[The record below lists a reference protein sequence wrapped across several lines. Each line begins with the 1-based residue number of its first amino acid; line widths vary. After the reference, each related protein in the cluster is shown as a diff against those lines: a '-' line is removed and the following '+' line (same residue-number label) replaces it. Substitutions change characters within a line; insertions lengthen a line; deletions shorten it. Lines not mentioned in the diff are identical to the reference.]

1 MPARRAP
8 RIAAVEL
15 GALARAA
22 AQRRLRAT
30 LAGKLAALRWLPRLL
45 RERRRLR
52 REGDPARARRWL
64 GADQP
69 GAASPCIQGPNVHA
83 VV

>member
-1 MPARRAP
+1 M
-8 RIAAVEL
+8 ILAVEL
-15 GALARAA
+15 GALVRAA

-30 LAGKLAALRWLPRLL
+30 LAGKLAGLRWLPQML

-64 GADQP
+64 GR
-69 GAASPCIQGPNVHA
+69 G
-83 VV
+83 